1 MLFLR
6 SFPGGNHFDVLAV
19 GAMTA
24 KIIFT
29 EALEIIE
36 KGNFFYDLG
45 GNKLSKLKLFSAGY
59 FVRQ

>member
-1 MLFLR
+1 MR
-6 SFPGGNHFDVLAV
+6 GDHFDVLAV

-24 KIIFT
+24 KIILT
-29 EALEIIE
+29 EALEILE
-36 KGNFFYDLG
+36 KGNFFYDLE

>member
-1 MLFLR
+1 MF
-6 SFPGGNHFDVLAV
+6 LAV

-24 KIIFT
+24 KIILT
-29 EALEIIE
+29 EALENHR
-36 KGNFFYDLG
+36 KGQFFCNLE